1 MLVRTGLTP
10 YYRDVYNSG
19 AEKNT
24 RGSEVFTSDDLAPKT
39 VSRSKA
45 MPPVEQTIEGEIL
58 DRHRQRQYSENEV
71 NFRAHTQSTEVHPM
85 DYSSR
90 ALAAYQSNIL
100 LATPQYQPPYAQI
113 DYFV

>member
-10 YYRDVYNSG
+10 YYRDVYSYG

-24 RGSEVFTSDDLAPKT
+24 RSSEVFTSDDIAQEQ

-45 MPPVEQTIEGEIL
+45 VPPVEQTIEGEIL

-71 NFRAHTQSTEVHPM
+71 NFRTQTQSTEAHYM
-85 DYSSR
+85 DYNSR

-113 DYFV
+113 DYFA

>member
-10 YYRDVYNSG
+10 YHRDVYSSG

-24 RGSEVFTSDDLAPKT
+24 RGSEVFTPDDLVQEQ

-45 MPPVEQTIEGEIL
+45 VPPVEQTIEGEIL

-71 NFRAHTQSTEVHPM
+71 NFRIHTQSTETYST
-85 DYSSR
+85 DYNSR
-90 ALAAYQSNIL
+90 ALAAYQSNMM

-113 DYFV
+113 DYFA